1 MSMEQQI
8 EWVASRVRCV
18 GPVLA
23 TFALLALA
31 IVLAACGPGSGGA
44 SGY

>member
-1 MSMEQQI
+1 MEKQI
-8 EWVASRVRCV
+8 EWVASRLTRV
-18 GPVLA
+18 GPGLA

-31 IVLAACGPGSGGA
+31 IVVAACGPGNGGG

>member
-1 MSMEQQI
+1 MEQQI
-8 EWVASRVRCV
+8 DWVASRLRSVE
-18 GPVLA
+18 PVLA

-31 IVLAACGPGSGGA
+31 IVVAACGPGSGGG

>member
-1 MSMEQQI
+1 MEQHI
-8 EWVASRVRCV
+8 AWVASRVTRV

-23 TFALLALA
+23 TFALLALTI
-31 IVLAACGPGSGGA
+31 IVAACGPGNGGG

>member
-1 MSMEQQI
+1 MEKQI
-8 EWVASRVRCV
+8 EWVASRLTRV

-23 TFALLALA
+23 MFALALA
-31 IVLAACGPGSGGA
+31 IVLAACGPGNGGG